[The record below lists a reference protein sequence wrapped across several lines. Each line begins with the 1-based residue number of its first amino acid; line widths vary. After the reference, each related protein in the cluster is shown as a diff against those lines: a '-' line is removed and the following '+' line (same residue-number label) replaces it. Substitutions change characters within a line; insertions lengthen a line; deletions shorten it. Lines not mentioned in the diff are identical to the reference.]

1 MESATGPE
9 PTEVKM
15 KSYAG
20 RYRNKA
26 SSCHVMIEVDKEQLI
41 LTDETCP
48 TQSKRYVLAR
58 CKPTNE
64 VGRAT
69 SLWVALPDNTN
80 SSPDKKHAA
89 DEDQPTGNHIN
100 YILTADDKII
110 HIPERSG
117 RLRIATCGVVP
128 YADANSA
135 FDIGYRPRLPEP
147 FNQLQFVSKKIFD
160 LARGREL
167 TINHLKVNG
176 WNFDNFRRLDTV
188 PPASAS
194 EWFVKGAHWFD
205 SVRKVTLL
213 GQFGV
218 GRTADENVLHSI
230 IRFGHEHPKA
240 EISVSVH
247 VLSIQGKQR
256 LDGFMTVAWLI
267 QEAVRGILRPT
278 WVAPKDK
285 LVQSWRRGKD
295 VDFMNAKNVRFKPSD
310 EYDWQKVKT
319 PATKT
324 KKVPTIIRVLNEFGS
339 LNEMVAFVKNI
350 YNQGI

>member
-48 TQSKRYVLAR
+48 TQSKRYILAR
-58 CKPTNE
+58 CKPTTE

-80 SSPDKKHAA
+80 SSLDKKHAA
-89 DEDQPTGNHIN
+89 DEDQPTGNHISFFAEHDIIRRLTWKTTGAQCALRYEKIN
-100 YILTADDKII
+100 AVGLLELPHEVLVRIIDYILTADDKII

-117 RLRIATCGVVP
+117 RLRIATCRVVP

-147 FNQLQFVSKKIFD
+147 FNQVQFVSKKIFD

-176 WNFDNFRRLDTV
+176 WTFDTFRRLDQV

-194 EWFVKGAHWFD
+194 EWFVK
-205 SVRKVTLL
+205 
-213 GQFGV
+213 
-218 GRTADENVLHSI
+218 
-230 IRFGHEHPKA
+230 
-240 EISVSVH
+240 
-247 VLSIQGKQR
+247 
-256 LDGFMTVAWLI
+256 VAWLI
-267 QEAVRGILRPT
+267 QEAIRGILRPT

-295 VDFMNAKNVRFKPSD
+295 VDFMNPKNVRFKPSD
-310 EYDWQKVKT
+310 EYGWQKVKT

-324 KKVPTIIRVLNEFGS
+324 KKVPTIIRILNEFGS
-339 LNEMVAFVKNI
+339 LNEIVAFVKNI
-350 YNQGI
+350 YSQGI